1 MKKMKQKE
9 GKDNRK
15 IWFITLA
22 IIIAGVTCLNI
33 YLSSKISNDNKEEQ
47 LKATNQILIDK
58 NKELKNKLD
67 NLLPSAQE
75 QQRREYLTT
84 VEEFIKLSFHRE
96 KDGYVERKNK
106 AKEIMNEEIL
116 KQFYPTENYQLP
128 EEYKSVP
135 SDMNFYLKE
144 HNQDESTVNV
154 LAEFKNTTTDSVKN
168 GRKKTS
174 VVLKVTVK
182 KENDKWFVQSIE
194 ELNVKVI

>member
-1 MKKMKQKE
+1 
-9 GKDNRK
+9 
-15 IWFITLA
+15 
-22 IIIAGVTCLNI
+22 LNI

-84 VEEFIKLSFHRE
+84 VEEFIKLSFHRK

-106 AKEIMNEEIL
+106 EKEIMNEEIL

-154 LAEFKNTTTDSVKN
+154 LAEFKKNTTTDSVKKWK
-168 GRKKTS
+168 KKTS

-182 KENDKWFVQSIE
+182 KKKNDKWLVQSIE

>member
-1 MKKMKQKE
+1 
-9 GKDNRK
+9 
-15 IWFITLA
+15 
-22 IIIAGVTCLNI
+22 LNI

-106 AKEIMNEEIL
+106 AKKEIMNEEIL

-154 LAEFKNTTTDSVKN
+154 LAEFKNTTTDSVKKKWK
-168 GRKKTS
+168 KKTS

-182 KENDKWFVQSIE
+182 KENDKWLVQSIE

>member
-1 MKKMKQKE
+1 MKQKE

-96 KDGYVERKNK
+96 KRWICGKKKNK

-154 LAEFKNTTTDSVKN
+154 LAEFKNTTTDSVK
-168 GRKKTS
+168 KMEEKTS

-182 KENDKWFVQSIE
+182 KENDKWLVQSIE

>member
-1 MKKMKQKE
+1 MKQKE

-96 KDGYVERKNK
+96 KDGYVEKKKNK

-154 LAEFKNTTTDSVKN
+154 LAEFKNTTTDSVKKWK
-168 GRKKTS
+168 KKTS

-182 KENDKWFVQSIE
+182 KKKNDKWLVQSIE

>member
-1 MKKMKQKE
+1 
-9 GKDNRK
+9 
-15 IWFITLA
+15 
-22 IIIAGVTCLNI
+22 LNI
-33 YLSSKISNDNKEEQ
+33 YLSRKCSNDNKEEQ

-96 KDGYVERKNK
+96 KDGYVEKK
-106 AKEIMNEEIL
+106 IKQKEIMNEEIL

-154 LAEFKNTTTDSVKN
+154 LAEFKNTTTDSVK
-168 GRKKTS
+168 KMEEKTS

-182 KENDKWFVQSIE
+182 KENDKWLVQSIE

>member
-1 MKKMKQKE
+1 MKQKE

-58 NKELKNKLD
+58 NRELKNRLD

-154 LAEFKNTTTDSVKN
+154 LAEFKNTTTDSVK
-168 GRKKTS
+168 KTEEKTS

-182 KENDKWFVQSIE
+182 KENDKWLVQSIE